1 MLKKLISFCLII
13 TMVFLII
20 GCFTINHVVGNGA
33 QGSQVTEQRQWFVLW
48 GLVPIN
54 EVDSKAM
61 ADGAADYTITD
72 EITFVDGVI
81 SIVTGIISV
90 SPRTIRVTK

>member
-13 TMVFLII
+13 TMII
-20 GCFTINHVVGNGA
+20 VIAGCFTINHVVGNGA

-54 EVDSKAM
+54 DVDSKAM
-61 ADGAADYTITD
+61 AAGATDYTITD
-72 EITFVDGVI
+72 EVTFVDGVI
-81 SIVTGIISV
+81 SIVTGIISI